1 MEELAEDDK
10 SNFYRRLIDGVR
22 PGLTHLLFHP
32 AKMGDELLAI
42 DKERPDSR
50 HADYL
55 AFTDDSLKDYIEDAG
70 IHMIGFRELK
80 KYV

>member
-1 MEELAEDDK
+1 MDELGEDNK
-10 SNFYRRLIDGVR
+10 SSFYRRLIDGVQ

-32 AKMGDELLAI
+32 AKIGDELLAI
-42 DKERPDSR
+42 DKQRPDSR

-55 AFTDDSLKDYIEDAG
+55 AFTDHSLKDYIEKAG